1 VRQRTETDSSGVYAC
16 RVIQEVPVQAHS
28 LAALKR
34 VSMDNYF
41 SAPTPPSLALEPG
54 DLRVLIVNE
63 DMRSA
68 KSLKAALRDLGYLC
82 TFTAYSARRA
92 LELADELAPAVAF
105 LDLELPDMSGFQL
118 AQHMRVH
125 GCGHVREIQLLA
137 VAESSVAGDDDR
149 TRAAGFM
156 GCLTKPV
163 PALEWRRLMDSIGG
177 RGTVPQSPF
186 DKFSAQRAEVVR
198 IRWN

>member
-1 VRQRTETDSSGVYAC
+1 
-16 RVIQEVPVQAHS
+16 VQAHS
-28 LAALKR
+28 LAALSR
-34 VSMDNYF
+34 VSIDHYF
-41 SAPTPPSLALEPG
+41 SGSLPPSLALEPR

-68 KSLKAALRDLGYLC
+68 KALKAALRDLGYLC

-92 LELADELAPAVAF
+92 LELADELTPVVAF

-118 AQHMRVH
+118 AQRMRVH
-125 GCGHVREIQLLA
+125 GCGHVRDIQLLA
-137 VAESSVAGDDDR
+137 LAEKSVSGDDDR

-163 PALEWRRLMDSIGG
+163 PALELRRLMETLGG
-177 RGTVPQSPF
+177 RSTAPRQPIE
-186 DKFSAQRAEVVR
+186 KCKAQLADVTR
-198 IRWN
+198 ISWN

>member
-1 VRQRTETDSSGVYAC
+1 M
-16 RVIQEVPVQAHS
+16 QAHS
-28 LAALKR
+28 IAAMNR
-34 VSMDNYF
+34 VSIESYF
-41 SAPTPPSLALEPG
+41 SGPIPLSLALAPG

-68 KSLKAALRDLGYLC
+68 KFLKAALRDLGYLS

-92 LELADELAPAVAF
+92 LELADELAPTVAF

-118 AQHMRVH
+118 AQRMLKH

-137 VAESSVAGDDDR
+137 VAECSVSGDDDR

-163 PALEWRRLMDSIGG
+163 PTLELRRLMETVGG
-177 RGTVPQSPF
+177 RGTVPQQPLVN
-186 DKFSAQRAEVVR
+186 DNARPVDVTK
-198 IRWN
+198 INWN